1 MLPAIRDAARGL
13 ARDRGFTLLASA
25 LLALTIGTTIAIYAV
40 VDAIVLRPFALA
52 RQDRLVVIWE
62 GYSGRDSPVVEVAL
76 GEVDDWRQ
84 HSKSFE
90 SLAVFGSVNLQLT
103 IGDGSARARVPYAVV
118 SSPFFSV
125 AGTPPL
131 LGRVFEAGDE
141 LGTRARTVVLSHDL
155 WMRRYGA
162 DPLAVGRRLEVQLEP
177 DEPMRS
183 LEIIGVMPAGFDFP
197 RGAGLWLPAAPGL
210 REIGERFGN
219 PDQMVANFKIFYAL
233 GRLRDGVSAMTA
245 QHELTS
251 VIHQLQPARASAAA
265 PDATVLPID
274 RYLLGPTRPVL
285 WTLLAA
291 AVLMLAIACANIAG
305 LHVFRAAR
313 QDRALATRLAL
324 GASHAQLVQQSLCE
338 SVLLAVA
345 GAVGAGLVAWLTSH
359 VLILAAP
366 VDVPRLSS
374 ITLVAPGVFA
384 MNVGLV
390 GAATILSGLWPAMF
404 AGRLDAGSVLAHGA
418 RAAANRRE
426 RRLQRMLVVS
436 QVAVAVVLL
445 AGTGLFVRSVR
456 QLDRTALGFDP
467 ENLLAIDVEPDTAG
481 EERWDAFYGALLA
494 RIEALPSVVSAAAI
508 YLRPLSGPIGNDV
521 RPVLRGQPDERT
533 WARNPLANLESVTDD
548 YFRVMKARLLRGRS
562 FDPAD
567 ASRSAQVLIV
577 SESAA
582 ARYWPGQDP
591 IGQVLVVPAQR
602 EPGTREQPRW
612 QTVIGVVEDI
622 RYRGQTDPRLDVYL
636 PARQSTLRVKH
647 VLVRTTGDPMQLAA
661 AVRAAARELD
671 ANVHVGGATTMR
683 EVVSREGAPWRFA
696 MRVLAAFGGLAA
708 VLAAVGLGA
717 SLSLMVS
724 LRRRELGIRSA
735 LGASPRR
742 LRRDILGEGMRLAAC
757 GSALGFLGA
766 LGFGRAVGGVLV
778 SVRPDDPYS
787 TVGAALIA
795 IAAAGVGCV
804 LPANRASTTDPAE
817 ALRSE

>member
-1 MLPAIRDAARGL
+1 MLPAVRDAARGL

-84 HSKSFE
+84 HSQSFE

-155 WMRRYGA
+155 WMRGYGA
-162 DPLAVGRRLEVQLEP
+162 DPLAVGRRLEVQSEP

-345 GAVGAGLVAWLTSH
+345 GSVGAGLVAWLTSH

-366 VDVPRLSS
+366 VDIPRLSS

-404 AGRLDAGSVLAHGA
+404 AGRLDAGRYWRTVHEPPRIGA
-418 RAAANRRE
+418 NGASSGCSSCRRLLLRWCSSPERGCSCGACGSSIE
-426 RRLQRMLVVS
+426 RRSASIPRISSRSMS
-436 QVAVAVVLL
+436 NPIRRARSG
-445 AGTGLFVRSVR
+445 GTRSM
-456 QLDRTALGFDP
+456 
-467 ENLLAIDVEPDTAG
+467 
-481 EERWDAFYGALLA
+481 A
-494 RIEALPSVVSAAAI
+494 RSSRASRRCRRSCRRPRYTCAPSA
-508 YLRPLSGPIGNDV
+508 
-521 RPVLRGQPDERT
+521 
-533 WARNPLANLESVTDD
+533 
-548 YFRVMKARLLRGRS
+548 GRS
-562 FDPAD
+562 ATMF
-567 ASRSAQVLIV
+567 
-577 SESAA
+577 
-582 ARYWPGQDP
+582 
-591 IGQVLVVPAQR
+591 VPSCAGSPTNGR
-602 EPGTREQPRW
+602 GPGTRSRISNPS
-612 QTVIGVVEDI
+612 
-622 RYRGQTDPRLDVYL
+622 PM
-636 PARQSTLRVKH
+636 
-647 VLVRTTGDPMQLAA
+647 TTSG
-661 AVRAAARELD
+661 
-671 ANVHVGGATTMR
+671 
-683 EVVSREGAPWRFA
+683 
-696 MRVLAAFGGLAA
+696 
-708 VLAAVGLGA
+708 
-717 SLSLMVS
+717 
-724 LRRRELGIRSA
+724 
-735 LGASPRR
+735 
-742 LRRDILGEGMRLAAC
+742 
-757 GSALGFLGA
+757 
-766 LGFGRAVGGVLV
+766 
-778 SVRPDDPYS
+778 
-787 TVGAALIA
+787 
-795 IAAAGVGCV
+795 
-804 LPANRASTTDPAE
+804 
-817 ALRSE
+817 